1 MTYSLLKFEMAIS
14 KTIEK
19 AYIKVIE
26 GFALAIGKSTFS
38 DFRYSEYDNVFPIPS
53 LFESEFEIQ
62 KDDLVK
68 KLSQIVNQYSQL
80 LKKRDKK
87 VIKIS
92 EADYILEM
100 YNQSKSNHS
109 NKYTKKDLKSLKIE
123 NVKTYNS
130 YAEKYNNSFQN
141 KYEKT
146 YVDLKEFIISET
158 ELLYPPNKKIY
169 EYTIEDFLWHFIHT
183 KHFFIELENE
193 HKQQE
198 SLVQL
203 LSNFKNHY
211 KELDLY
217 KLINCLEQNFDSN
230 YDNSLY
236 QIIIN
241 VGKKSSETNRNG
253 YTNTN
258 YTVFNDKKEFKFSSS
273 SKDEKSFSGPFINI
287 FIIQT
292 KYLIKLTFGIDNN
305 EEIKYIIKSDCEKVN
320 IIKNLE
326 MCISK
331 HHGNETIIFDTK
343 EDAAKC
349 RDKFIE
355 IREGRWNNN
364 YKK

>member
-1 MTYSLLKFEMAIS
+1 MAIS

-26 GFALAIGKSTFS
+26 GFDLAKDNSSFS
-38 DFRYSEYDNVFPIPS
+38 NLYSHTEHDNVFPIPS
-53 LFESEFEIQ
+53 LFEREFEIQ
-62 KDDLVK
+62 KDDLIK
-68 KLSQIVNQYSQL
+68 KLSQLVNQYSQL

-92 EADYILEM
+92 EDEYILEM
-100 YNQSKSNHS
+100 YNDSRSNHS
-109 NKYTKKDLKSLKIE
+109 NKYTKKDLKNLKIE

-130 YAEKYNNSFQN
+130 YAERYNTSFQN
-141 KYEKT
+141 SYEDTCVK
-146 YVDLKEFIISET
+146 LKEYIITET
-158 ELLYPPNKKIY
+158 TLLNPADKKIF
-169 EYTIEDFLWHFIHT
+169 EYTIEDFFWRYIHST
-183 KHFFIELENE
+183 RFYIDNENEKNLIESINKVVNDCKKHYQELE
-193 HKQQE
+193 
-198 SLVQL
+198 
-203 LSNFKNHY
+203 
-211 KELDLY
+211 LY

-287 FIIQT
+287 FIIQS

-343 EDAAKC
+343 EDATKC

>member
-1 MTYSLLKFEMAIS
+1 M
-14 KTIEK
+14 
-19 AYIKVIE
+19 
-26 GFALAIGKSTFS
+26 
-38 DFRYSEYDNVFPIPS
+38 
-53 LFESEFEIQ
+53 
-62 KDDLVK
+62 
-68 KLSQIVNQYSQL
+68 
-80 LKKRDKK
+80 
-87 VIKIS
+87 
-92 EADYILEM
+92 
-100 YNQSKSNHS
+100 
-109 NKYTKKDLKSLKIE
+109 
-123 NVKTYNS
+123 
-130 YAEKYNNSFQN
+130 
-141 KYEKT
+141 
-146 YVDLKEFIISET
+146 
-158 ELLYPPNKKIY
+158 
-169 EYTIEDFLWHFIHT
+169 
-183 KHFFIELENE
+183 
-193 HKQQE
+193 
-198 SLVQL
+198 
-203 LSNFKNHY
+203 
-211 KELDLY
+211 
-217 KLINCLEQNFDSN
+217 
-230 YDNSLY
+230 Y

-287 FIIQT
+287 FIIQS

-343 EDAAKC
+343 EDATKC